1 MNNLSDN
8 EILNFALDNGIID
21 ISTIQKQIEM
31 NERNKFLEMHQSKI
45 WQSTDGK
52 WYTYVEDP
60 SKVDR
65 RLIKRSTKKAL
76 EDAIVN
82 AYKEIEEEPT
92 IEVVFYEWL
101 NRKLKYNEIQPQ
113 TYDRYKV
120 DFDRYFRNTTL
131 KDRKVK
137 YIDSNTLED
146 FILDTIKDR
155 GMTNKA
161 WANLRTLIRGTL
173 KYAKKRGY
181 TNFDVMEFLN
191 YLDLSKK
198 MFKRKVRQDEDNVF
212 TTEEMKMIVDY
223 CLKEPTIHNLAILFA
238 AYTGMRVGEVTA
250 LKWEDI
256 TDTKIIVHRNQIEYK
271 DEHGNNIRTIS
282 DHTKTEAGM
291 RDVAII
297 PQLKPIIKRIKLIN
311 TFTEYVF
318 ESNGKIILKSVLCRK
333 LRTICKNL
341 GINPRGMHVLRKTFI
356 TNMINGKVE
365 QAIILSQSGHTDIA
379 TSLSYYYYNN
389 KSVEYIA
396 ETVAKSINY

>member
-60 SKVDR
+60 SKADR
-65 RLIKRSTKKAL
+65 RLIKRSTRKAL
-76 EDAIVN
+76 DDAVVN
-82 AYKEIEEEPT
+82 AYKQIEEEPT

-113 TYDRYKV
+113 TYDRYKI

-146 FILDTIKDR
+146 FILDTIKDNN
-155 GMTNKA
+155 MTNKA

-173 KYAKKRGY
+173 CYAKKRGY

-191 YLDLSKK
+191 YLDISKK
-198 MFKRKVRQDEDNVF
+198 MFKRKIRQAEDNVF
-212 TTEEMKMIVDY
+212 TLEEMESIIES
-223 CLKEPTIHNLAILFA
+223 CLSESTIHSLAVLFA
-238 AYTGMRVGEVTA
+238 AYTGMRVGEVLG
-250 LKWEDI
+250 LKWEDVADNYI
-256 TDTKIIVHRNQIEYK
+256 FVHRTQICYK
-271 DEHGNNIRTIS
+271 DEYGNNIYEIS
-282 DHTKTEAGM
+282 EHTKTEAGN
-291 RDVAII
+291 RKVII
-297 PQLKPIIKRIKLIN
+297 LPQLVPVIKKVRAIN
-311 TFTEYVF
+311 PFTEYIF
-318 ESNGKIILKSVLCRK
+318 MNKGKVITKHTLNKKIRNICRRLNIK
-333 LRTICKNL
+333 
-341 GINPRGMHVLRKTFI
+341 PRGMHVLRKTFI
-356 TNMINGKVE
+356 TNLINGDVE
-365 QAIILSQSGHTDIA
+365 DAIILSLVGHNDIK
-379 TSLSYYYYNN
+379 TSIDNYYYND
-389 KSVEYIA
+389 KSTNYMQLQVE
-396 ETVAKSINY
+396 KCINY